1 MILPPN
7 HLALTGYLR
16 PPVMAIGNSM
26 SNGVRSL
33 TIRDELAALSPVQQ
47 FVEAVGLPM
56 TRPVYPREVLFD
68 LEAMAREG
76 ITSLFSL
83 QSSIMKNAKAWLTAK
98 PKAKPLFHDNLSCAG
113 ADWSDMFD
121 RRGGDARAEALA
133 AYAQLQASD
142 NLELGAAARL
152 WFSINDAFLLDPNA
166 GTAFAETSQLSQLEQ
181 VASRLPERLLV
192 NIGANEGLFRFGMLG
207 AYDNTD
213 LDFATC
219 AGAQEIVRQARR
231 LGQFLAAHLR
241 NDLKIVYFNTL
252 IRPRAVPNLAPYQD
266 KDFLSN
272 ATRKAL
278 NGKYYSEYS
287 TKVALRAPVTP
298 KAMKAYDQV
307 IKTANDEAVKA
318 IRGRTGG
325 DADQAGAGRSLHRV
339 SSSMIPST
347 MATAASVEIK
357 KAGKLVKRITNLPFA
372 SSPLKFQGGIA
383 GLDNM
388 HPSAI
393 GYAAIANEMIK
404 AYNAAEGASAA
415 LIDLPSLYR
424 KDSLLKSPPK
434 SWEPLNSLV
443 STLVPFFM

>member
-7 HLALTGYLR
+7 HLALVGYMR
-16 PPVMAIGNSM
+16 PPVMAIGDSM
-26 SNGVRSL
+26 FNGVRSL
-33 TIRDELAALSPVQQ
+33 TICDELAAISPVQQ
-47 FVEAVGLPM
+47 FVEAVGLPF
-56 TRPVYPREVLFD
+56 TRPAYPREVLFD
-68 LEAMAREG
+68 LEDMARQG

-83 QSSIMKNAKAWLTAK
+83 QSNVMKNAKAWLTAK
-98 PKAKPLFHDNLSCAG
+98 PKAKPRFHDNLSCAG

-121 RRGGDARAEALA
+121 RRGGDARAEAQA
-133 AYAQLQASD
+133 AYAQLEASD
-142 NLELGAAARL
+142 NFELGAAARL

-166 GTAFAETSQLSQLEQ
+166 GSAFAETSQLSQLEQ

-219 AGAQEIVRQARR
+219 SGAQEIVRQAKR
-231 LGQFLAAHLR
+231 LGQFLAANLR
-241 NDLKIVYFNTL
+241 NDLKFVYFNTL
-252 IRPRAVPNLAPYQD
+252 IRPRAVPNLAPYHD
-266 KDFLSN
+266 EDFMAN

-318 IRGRTGG
+318 IRGELAATPIKLIPVDLYGAIEQLDSKHYG
-325 DADQAGAGRSLHRV
+325 DGR
-339 SSSMIPST
+339 
-347 MATAASVEIK
+347 SVEIK

-372 SSPLKFQGGIA
+372 SSPLKFQGGVA

-404 AYNAAEGASAA
+404 AYNATEGATKPV
-415 LIDLPSLYR
+415 IDLPAMYR
-424 KDSLLKSPPK
+424 KDSLLRSPPK

>member
-7 HLALTGYLR
+7 HLALAGYVR
-16 PPVMAIGNSM
+16 PPVMAIGDSM

-33 TIRDELAALSPVQQ
+33 TIRDELAAISPVQQ
-47 FVEAVGLPM
+47 FVEAVGLPFN
-56 TRPVYPREVLFD
+56 RPVYPRAVLFD
-68 LEAMAREG
+68 LEDMARQG
-76 ITSLFSL
+76 IASLFSL
-83 QSSIMKNAKAWLTAK
+83 QTAVMKNARAWLNAK

-121 RRGGDARAEALA
+121 RRGGDARAEAQA

-142 NLELGAAARL
+142 NFELSAAARL

-166 GTAFAETSQLSQLEQ
+166 GNAFAETSQLSQLEQ

-219 AGAQEIVRQARR
+219 SGAQEIVKQAKR

-241 NDLKIVYFNTL
+241 NDLKFVYFNTL
-252 IRPRAVPNLAPYQD
+252 IRPRAVPNLAPYHDQD
-266 KDFLSN
+266 FIAN

-278 NGKYYSEYS
+278 NGKYYNEYS

-307 IKTANDEAVKA
+307 IKIANDEAVKA
-318 IRGRTGG
+318 IRNELAGTPVKLVPVDLFAAIEQYDSKHYGDGR
-325 DADQAGAGRSLHRV
+325 A
-339 SSSMIPST
+339 I
-347 MATAASVEIK
+347 EIK
-357 KAGKLVKRITNLPFA
+357 KMGKLVKRITNLPFA

-404 AYNAAEGASAA
+404 AYNAAEGAIAA
-415 LIDLPSLYR
+415 PIDLQAAYR

-434 SWEPLNSLV
+434 KWEALNSLI

>member
-7 HLALTGYLR
+7 HLALVGYLR
-16 PPVMAIGNSM
+16 PSVMAIGDSM

-47 FVEAVGLPM
+47 FAEAAGLPM

-68 LEAMAREG
+68 LEEMARQG

-83 QSSIMKNAKAWLTAK
+83 QSAVMKNAKAWLTAK

-133 AYAQLQASD
+133 AYAQLQNSD
-142 NLELGAAARL
+142 NFELGAAARL
-152 WFSINDAFLLDPNA
+152 WFSINDAFLLDPNG

-213 LDFATC
+213 LDFSTC

-231 LGQFLAAHLR
+231 LGQFLAANLR
-241 NDLKIVYFNTL
+241 NDLKFVYFNTL
-252 IRPRAVPNLAPYQD
+252 IRPRAVPNLAPYHD
-266 KDFLSN
+266 VDFMAN

-278 NGKYYSEYS
+278 SGKYYSEYS

-318 IRGRTGG
+318 IQAELAATPIKLVPVDLYTGIERYDSKHYGDGR
-325 DADQAGAGRSLHRV
+325 A
-339 SSSMIPST
+339 
-347 MATAASVEIK
+347 VEVK
-357 KAGKLVKRITNLPFA
+357 KAGKLVKRVTNLPFA

-404 AYNAAEGASAA
+404 AYNATEGASAA
-415 LIDLPSLYR
+415 LIDLPAVYR

>member
-7 HLALTGYLR
+7 HLALAGHMR
-16 PPVMAIGNSM
+16 PPVMAIGDSM

-33 TIRDELAALSPVQQ
+33 TIHDELAALSPVQQ
-47 FVEAVGLPM
+47 FVEAVGLPL
-56 TRPVYPREVLFD
+56 TRPRYPRAVLFD
-68 LEAMAREG
+68 LEEMAREG

-83 QSSIMKNAKAWLTAK
+83 QSDVMKNAKAWLTAK

-113 ADWSDMFD
+113 ADWSDLFD
-121 RRGGDARAEALA
+121 RRGADARAEATSA
-133 AYAQLQASD
+133 FAQLQASENFD
-142 NLELGAAARL
+142 LGAAARL

-166 GTAFAETSQLSQLEQ
+166 GSAFAETSHLSQLEQ

-213 LDFATC
+213 LDFASC
-219 AGAQEIVRQARR
+219 AGAQEIVRQAKR
-231 LGQFLAAHLR
+231 LGQFLATHLK
-241 NDLKIVYFNTL
+241 NDLKRVYFNTL
-252 IRPRAVPNLAPYQD
+252 IRPRAVPNLAPYHD
-266 KDFLSN
+266 VDFLSN
-272 ATRKAL
+272 SVRKAL
-278 NGKYYSEYS
+278 AGKYYAEYS
-287 TKVALRAPVTP
+287 TKVALRAPITP
-298 KAMKAYDQV
+298 KAMKAYDLV
-307 IKTANDEAVKA
+307 IKTANDRAVQA
-318 IRGRTGG
+318 IREEIAGTSIDLVPVDLYTAIDQFDSKHFG
-325 DADQAGAGRSLHRV
+325 DTRAIEV
-339 SSSMIPST
+339 
-347 MATAASVEIK
+347 K

-404 AYNAAEGASAA
+404 AYNAAEGDTKP
-415 LIDLPSLYR
+415 LIDLPSVYR
-424 KDSLLKSPPK
+424 KDSLLRSPPRR
-434 SWEPLNSLV
+434 WEPLNSLI

>member
-7 HLALTGYLR
+7 HLALAGYMR
-16 PPVMAIGNSM
+16 PPVMAIGDSI

-47 FVEAVGLPM
+47 FVEAAGLPM
-56 TRPVYPREVLFD
+56 KRPVYPREVLFD
-68 LEAMAREG
+68 LEEMARQG

-83 QSSIMKNAKAWLTAK
+83 QSAVMKNAKTWLNAK

-121 RRGGDARAEALA
+121 RRGGEAHSEAQA
-133 AYAQLQASD
+133 AFAQLQASD
-142 NLELGAAARL
+142 SFELSAAARL
-152 WFSINDAFLLDPNA
+152 WFSINDAFVLDPNA

-231 LGQFLAAHLR
+231 LGQFLAANLR
-241 NDLKIVYFNTL
+241 NDLKLIYFNTL
-252 IRPRAVPNLAPYQD
+252 IRPRAVPNLAPYHDQ
-266 KDFLSN
+266 DFLAN

-278 NGKYYSEYS
+278 GGKYYNEYS

-307 IKTANDEAVKA
+307 IKAANDAA
-318 IRGRTGG
+318 IAAIQAELSGTPIKLVPVDLYGAIDQYDSKHHG
-325 DADQAGAGRSLHRV
+325 DGRSIEV
-339 SSSMIPST
+339 
-347 MATAASVEIK
+347 K

-393 GYAAIANEMIK
+393 GYAAIANEMLR
-404 AYNAAEGASAA
+404 AYNAAEGANAA
-415 LIDLPSLYR
+415 FIDLPSLYR

>member
-7 HLALTGYLR
+7 HLALAGYMR
-16 PPVMAIGNSM
+16 PPVMAIGDSM
-26 SNGVRSL
+26 FNGVRSL
-33 TIRDELAALSPVQQ
+33 TMRDELAAISPVQQ

-56 TRPVYPREVLFD
+56 TRPVYPRAVLFD
-68 LEAMAREG
+68 LEDLARQG

-83 QSSIMKNAKAWLTAK
+83 QAGVMKNAKAWLTAK
-98 PKAKPLFHDNLSCAG
+98 PKSKPLFHDNLACAG

-121 RRGGDARAEALA
+121 RRGADARAEAQA

-142 NLELGAAARL
+142 NFELGAAARL

-231 LGQFLAAHLR
+231 LGQFLAATLR
-241 NDLKIVYFNTL
+241 NDLKLVYFNTL

-266 KDFLSN
+266 QDFMAN

-278 NGKYYSEYS
+278 AGKYYGEYS

-307 IKTANDEAVKA
+307 IRTANDEAVKA
-318 IRGRTGG
+318 IR
-325 DADQAGAGRSLHRV
+325 DELA
-339 SSSMIPST
+339 
-347 MATAASVEIK
+347 ATAIQLVPVDLYGAIEQLDSKHYGDGRAVEIR
-357 KAGKLVKRITNLPFA
+357 KAGKLVKRLTNLPFA
-372 SSPLKFQGGIA
+372 SSLLKFQGGIA

-404 AYNAAEGASAA
+404 AYNAAEGATAA
-415 LIDLPSLYR
+415 LIDLRSAYR
-424 KDSLLKSPPK
+424 KDSLLKSPPRD
-434 SWEPLNSLV
+434 WEPLNSLV
-443 STLVPFFM
+443 STLVPYFM

>member
-7 HLALTGYLR
+7 HLALVGYMR
-16 PPVMAIGNSM
+16 PPVMAIGDSM
-26 SNGVRSL
+26 FNGVRSL
-33 TIRDELAALSPVQQ
+33 TIRDELAAVSPVQQ
-47 FVEAVGLPM
+47 FVDAVGLPM

-68 LEAMAREG
+68 LESLARQG

-83 QSSIMKNAKAWLTAK
+83 QANVMKNARAWLTAK
-98 PKAKPLFHDNLSCAG
+98 PKAKPRFHDNLACAG

-121 RRGGDARAEALA
+121 RRGADARVEAQA

-142 NLELGAAARL
+142 SFELGAAARL
-152 WFSINDAFLLDPNA
+152 WFSINDAFVLDPNA
-166 GTAFAETSQLSQLEQ
+166 GNAFAETSQLSQLEQ

-231 LGQFLAAHLR
+231 LGQFLAANLR
-241 NDLKIVYFNTL
+241 NDLKYIYFNTL
-252 IRPRAVPNLAPYQD
+252 IRPRAVPNLAPYHDQD
-266 KDFLSN
+266 FMAN

-278 NGKYYSEYS
+278 AGKYYGEYS

-298 KAMKAYDQV
+298 KAMKAYDEV
-307 IKTANDEAVKA
+307 IRTANEAAVKA
-318 IRGRTGG
+318 IRDELAATPIRLIPVDLYGAIEQLDSKHYGDGR
-325 DADQAGAGRSLHRV
+325 
-339 SSSMIPST
+339 
-347 MATAASVEIK
+347 SVEIR

-372 SSPLKFQGGIA
+372 SSLFKFQGGIS

-404 AYNAAEGASAA
+404 AYNAAESGAAA
-415 LIDLPSLYR
+415 LIDLPSVYR
-424 KDSLLKSPPK
+424 KDSLLRSPPRH
-434 SWEPLNSLV
+434 WEPLNSLV
-443 STLVPFFM
+443 STLVPYFM

>member
-7 HLALTGYLR
+7 HLALAGHMR
-16 PPVMAIGNSM
+16 PPVMAIGDSM
-26 SNGVRSL
+26 FNGVRSL

-47 FVEAVGLPM
+47 FADAVGLPLK
-56 TRPVYPREVLFD
+56 RPVYPRAVLFD

-83 QSSIMKNAKAWLTAK
+83 QATVMKNAKSWLTAK
-98 PKAKPLFHDNLSCAG
+98 PKAKPLFHDNIACAG

-121 RRGGDARAEALA
+121 RRGSEARAEAQA
-133 AYAQLQASD
+133 AYAQLQASENFD
-142 NLELGAAARL
+142 LGAAARL

-166 GTAFAETSQLSQLEQ
+166 GASFAETSQLSQLEQ
-181 VASRLPERLLV
+181 VASRLPERLLI

-219 AGAQEIVRQARR
+219 SGAQEIVRQAKR
-231 LGQFLAAHLR
+231 LGQFLAAHLP
-241 NDLKIVYFNTL
+241 NDLKTVYFNTL
-252 IRPRAVPNLAPYQD
+252 VRPRAVPNLAPYQD
-266 KDFLSN
+266 VDFISN
-272 ATRKAL
+272 SIRKAL
-278 NGKYYSEYS
+278 NGKYYDEYS
-287 TKVALRAPVTP
+287 TKVALRAPIAP

-318 IRGRTGG
+318 IRDELAGTQIRLVPVDLYGPIEQYDSKHYG
-325 DADQAGAGRSLHRV
+325 DSR
-339 SSSMIPST
+339 
-347 MATAASVEIK
+347 SVEIR

-372 SSPLKFQGGIA
+372 SSFLKFQGGFA

-388 HPSAI
+388 HPTAI
-393 GYAAIANEMIK
+393 GYAAMANEMIK
-404 AYNAAEGASAA
+404 AYNAAEGQNEA
-415 LIDLPSLYR
+415 LIELEPMYR
-424 KDSLLKSPPK
+424 KDSLLRSPPK
-434 SWEPLNSLV
+434 SWEPLNSLI

>member
-7 HLALTGYLR
+7 HLALVGAMR
-16 PPVMAIGNSM
+16 PPVMAIGDSM

-47 FVEAVGLPM
+47 FCEATGLPCK
-56 TRPVYPREVLFD
+56 RPVYPREVLFD
-68 LEAMAREG
+68 LEEMARKG
-76 ITSLFSL
+76 IVSLFAL
-83 QSSIMKNAKAWLTAK
+83 QSAILKNAKAWLQAK
-98 PKAKPLFHDNLSCAG
+98 PKAKPIFFDNISCAG
-113 ADWSDMFD
+113 ADWSDLFD
-121 RRGGDARAEALA
+121 RRGGDARQEALDSF
-133 AYAQLQASD
+133 AQMQASD
-142 NLELGAAARL
+142 NLDLGAAARL
-152 WFSINDAFLLDPNA
+152 WFSINDAFLLDPSA
-166 GTAFAETSQLSQLEQ
+166 GSAYAETSQLSQLDQ

-207 AYDNTD
+207 AYDDHD

-219 AGAQEIVRQARR
+219 PGAQEIVRQARR

-241 NDLKIVYFNTL
+241 NDLKFVYFNTL

-266 KDFLSN
+266 EDFIDN

-278 NGKYYSEYS
+278 NGKYYGEYS

-298 KAMKAYDQV
+298 KALKAYDQV

-318 IRGRTGG
+318 IQAELSGTPIKLVPVDLYSAIEAYDSKHYG
-325 DADQAGAGRSLHRV
+325 DARS
-339 SSSMIPST
+339 IP
-347 MATAASVEIK
+347 IK
-357 KAGKLVKRITNLPFA
+357 RAGKLVKRITNLPFA
-372 SSPLKFQGGIA
+372 SSTLKFQGGIA

-404 AYNAAEGASAA
+404 AYDAAEGQSTKPIDFHAA
-415 LIDLPSLYR
+415 YR
-424 KDSLLKSPPK
+424 KDSLLRSPPRK
-434 SWEPLNSLV
+434 WEALNSLI